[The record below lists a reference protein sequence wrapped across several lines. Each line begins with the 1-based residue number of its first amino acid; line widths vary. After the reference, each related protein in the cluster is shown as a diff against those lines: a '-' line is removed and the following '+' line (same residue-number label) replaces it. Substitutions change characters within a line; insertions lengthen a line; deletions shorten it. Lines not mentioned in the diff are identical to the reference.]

1 MKIRTGILILA
12 CLLPASGA
20 MALTSGALNVTGLVV
35 GAGCKLELQTT
46 EGDSLGGALDLGV
59 GTSEQWNNYHHPQ
72 VTKDFKLY
80 FTGCQAALSTTV
92 KFTGTAVD
100 NSTWGTSS
108 YIKNA
113 SSAGNANNNLALG
126 LHLVASNGTT
136 NLVPVNG
143 SGRNWGLS
151 TTGTTTIRARAYLMR
166 RDNTIDE
173 VGAFQGT
180 VTVVADL
187 H

>member
-1 MKIRTGILILA
+1 MKIRTGILLLA

-20 MALTSGALNVTGLVV
+20 MAISSGQLTVTGLVV

-46 EGDSLGGALDLGV
+46 EGTSLNGALNLGV
-59 GTSEQWNNYHHPQ
+59 GTSDQWNNYHHPQ
-72 VTKDFKLY
+72 VTKDFRLY
-80 FTGCQAALSTTV
+80 FTGCQGAASAKV
-92 KFTGTAVD
+92 KVTGLAVD
-100 NSTWGTSS
+100 NSTWGTTA

-136 NLVPVNG
+136 TLVPANGNGISWGLNG
-143 SGRNWGLS
+143 SG
-151 TTGTTTIRARAYLMR
+151 TTIIKARVYLMR
-166 RDNTIDE
+166 RDNTISE
-173 VGAFQGT
+173 VGAYQGT

-187 H
+187 Y